1 MTGLEQNFCI
11 LVSFSVYKLDAQIFL
26 IYFFLF
32 NFVIEPGP
40 HPQSLPYSSGAL
52 VVACP
57 AHISRFDLS
66 PTQPSSPHWGGNIA
80 AEDP

>member
-1 MTGLEQNFCI
+1 MQDLSRIFFFI
-11 LVSFSVYKLDAQIFL
+11 LVSFSVYKLNAQIFL
-26 IYFFLF
+26 KF
-32 NFVIEPGP
+32 NVVIPGAGP

-57 AHISRFDLS
+57 CHISGFDLR
-66 PTQPSSPHWGGNIA
+66 PTQPSYPDRGGNVA